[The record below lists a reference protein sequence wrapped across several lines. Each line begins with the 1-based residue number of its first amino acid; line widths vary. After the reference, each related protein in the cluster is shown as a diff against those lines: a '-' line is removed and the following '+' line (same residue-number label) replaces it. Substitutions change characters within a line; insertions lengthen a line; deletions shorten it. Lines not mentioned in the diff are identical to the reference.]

1 MTYRSHD
8 TRRRIVYNSSRM
20 NTTVWLLIL
29 IPIAYLLGSIPFGL
43 IVGLSRGVDPR
54 KAGSGNIGATNV
66 GRLLGG
72 RFFAIVFTL
81 DLLKGLSPMLAGAYV
96 LHGQAH
102 SSVEMLLWL
111 LIAAAAIAGHMFS
124 VFLKFK
130 GGKGVATTL
139 GAALGVWPYYTLP
152 ALVAAGIFVLV
163 FLTTRIVSI
172 GSIVAAI
179 AFPVALIGVGL
190 WMHWDILGAQLPLLI
205 FSILIASLIV
215 YRHRENIRR
224 LLGGKEHAFKK

>member
-1 MTYRSHD
+1 MT
-8 TRRRIVYNSSRM
+8 
-20 NTTVWLLIL
+20 TTGWLLIL

-72 RFFAIVFTL
+72 KFFAIVFTL
-81 DLLKGLSPMLAGAYV
+81 DLLKGLTPMLLGARV

-102 SSVEMLLWL
+102 TRMEMFLWL

-124 VFLKFK
+124 LFLKFK

-152 ALVAAGIFVLV
+152 AVVAAAVFVLV
-163 FLTTRIVSI
+163 FLITRIVSI

-179 AFPVALIGVGL
+179 AFPIILAAMGAWLG
-190 WMHWDILGAQLPLLI
+190 WDVLGARLPLLV
-205 FSILIASLIV
+205 FAILIALLIV